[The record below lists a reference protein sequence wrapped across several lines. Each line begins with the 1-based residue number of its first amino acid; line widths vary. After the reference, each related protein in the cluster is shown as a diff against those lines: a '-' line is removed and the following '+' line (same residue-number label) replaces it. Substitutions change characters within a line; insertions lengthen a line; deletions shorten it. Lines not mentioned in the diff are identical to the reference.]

1 MPRDSRVLNAGHQTL
16 HRESVRVTDATG
28 LHTDAN
34 FTGAGFEQLTLDQL
48 QRLTGTRNLNDARIA
63 HASE

>member
-1 MPRDSRVLNAGHQTL
+1 
-16 HRESVRVTDATG
+16 VTDATG

-48 QRLTGTRNLNDARIA
+48 
-63 HASE
+63 